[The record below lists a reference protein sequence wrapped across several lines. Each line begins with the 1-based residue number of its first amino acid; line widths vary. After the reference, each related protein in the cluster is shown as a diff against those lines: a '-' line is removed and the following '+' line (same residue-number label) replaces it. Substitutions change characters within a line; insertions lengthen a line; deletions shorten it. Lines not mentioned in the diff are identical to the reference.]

1 MFDVTAGH
9 EGCRLVPGDALES
22 VQVVDE
28 RAVDLAPYAEAE
40 LTDAQLLEHA
50 WMELEAA
57 RRAGVRVLGRAD
69 APAEAPVAN
78 DRLDEVLAVFEARR
92 PALPTDQLDVRRERR
107 VVRQALRALG
117 GVA

>member
-9 EGCRLVPGDALES
+9 EGYRLVPGDALDA

-28 RAVDLAPYAEAE
+28 RAVDLAPHAEAE
-40 LTDAQLLEHA
+40 LTDEQLLEHA

-57 RRAGVRVLGRAD
+57 ALAGVRVLGRAD
-69 APAEAPVAN
+69 APAEAPVA
-78 DRLDEVLAVFEARR
+78 DRLDEVLEAFEARR
-92 PALPTDQLDVRRERR
+92 PAVPTDQLDVRRERR
-107 VVRQALRALG
+107 VVRRELRALG